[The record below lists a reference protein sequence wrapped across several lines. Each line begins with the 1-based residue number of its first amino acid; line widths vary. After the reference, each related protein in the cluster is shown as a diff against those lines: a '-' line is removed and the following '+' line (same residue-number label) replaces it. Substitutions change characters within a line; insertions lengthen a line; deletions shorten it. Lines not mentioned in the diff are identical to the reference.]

1 MGGPDDKKLLSIYM
15 NDHLAGST
23 LGVELVQRIAS
34 SNRGSPLGELLE
46 GLTVEIKEDRA
57 TLERLM
63 EHVGAGRDRVKVT
76 GAWAAEKVGRLK
88 LNGQIRGYSPLS
100 RLEEL
105 ESLGLGI
112 TGKRDMWEA
121 LSRALGEVAGF
132 DFDQLATRAERQ
144 LQEIEPHRLEA
155 AEQAFS
161 GAAAPVRP

>member
-1 MGGPDDKKLLSIYM
+1 MGDPDGKKLLSIYM
-15 NDHLAGST
+15 NDHLAAST

-34 SNRGSPLGELLE
+34 SNRGAPLGDLLE
-46 GLTVEIKEDRA
+46 RLTIEIKEDRA

-63 EHVGAGRDRVKVT
+63 ERVGAGRDRVKVT

-88 LNGQIRGYSPLS
+88 MNGQIRGYSPLS

-105 ESLGLGI
+105 ESLRLGI
-112 TGKRDMWEA
+112 SGKHDMWKTFA
-121 LSRALGEVAGF
+121 RTLGEVPGF

-155 AEQAFS
+155 AEQTFS
-161 GAAAPVRP
+161 DAAAPLRP